1 MMLKKNWLFLLAI
14 AGSLSGCAVV
24 FDARNLGTNVRMAQ
38 TPDQQGCPT
47 PFQRSQKAVY
57 LLWGLI
63 PASRPSLE
71 QVLASQVT
79 GTEEIT
85 QLRIRMRSRFTDL
98 LVTGLTGGLVVPR
111 SVTFEGCVVPGSG

>member
-1 MMLKKNWLFLLAI
+1 MMLKRWSLWLACVGL
-14 AGSLSGCAVV
+14 LSGCALV

-38 TPDQQGCPT
+38 APDQQSCPN

-63 PASRPSLE
+63 PASKPSLE

-79 GTEEIT
+79 GTDEIT
-85 QLRIRMRSRFTDL
+85 HLRIRVRSRFTDL
-98 LVTGLTGGLVVPR
+98 LITGFTGGLVVPR
-111 SVTFEGCVVPGSG
+111 SVTFEGCIVPGSE